1 MELFGMRVEAYSGP
15 IEELAGDLL
24 VGFVVQD
31 RPVTAG
37 VLGQV
42 DWILDATLSRLAVEG
57 PYRAALGA
65 TALLTNRGKLQVD
78 KLLLVGLGP
87 RAAIDL
93 PIAAWAARVA
103 ADAAAKLGAAQI
115 ALAPPLELFPPQR
128 AAGLAEIL
136 LPPFTRF
143 LADLPDGRPSRLTW
157 AGPVLDPSAAA

>member
-1 MELFGMRVEAYSGP
+1 MKVEDYAGP
-15 IEELAGDLL
+15 IEELACDLL

-42 DWILDATLSRLAVEG
+42 DWILDAALSRLAVGG

-65 TALLTNRGKLQVD
+65 TALLTNRGKLQAD

-87 RAAIDL
+87 RAAVDL
-93 PIAAWAARVA
+93 PIAARAARVA
-103 ADAAAKLGAAQI
+103 ADAAAKLRATRI
-115 ALAPPLELFPPQR
+115 AIAPPLEAMPPER
-128 AAGLAEIL
+128 AAELTQVL

-143 LADLPDGRPSRLTW
+143 LTDLPDDLPRRLVVTGRPPERD
-157 AGPVLDPSAAA
+157 ADG